1 MKDVSSQLMN
11 HLNTARNF
19 VSCDLYELKLVS
31 GNTYYYTNADRDITH
46 DGITYRHNALLVKR
60 QQTKINDRVVVDTM
74 TVTISANSKDTIE
87 GKPLLLAAHDGTLDF
102 AKLHLSRCFFR
113 ESTVLGAI
121 GLFGGNVEVK
131 KCGGLSLELTIKAK
145 TQGLSQEFPVRKYYP
160 QGTYSTTTS
169 GSISAGTSDDDSC
182 LIAPFVPLKE
192 VLL

>member
-1 MKDVSSQLMN
+1 MKDVSFLLAD

-19 VSCDLYELKLVS
+19 VSCDLYELTLAS
-31 GNTYYYTNADRDITH
+31 GNTYHYTNADRDITY

-87 GKPLLLAAHDGTLDF
+87 GKPILLAAHDGTLDF

-113 ESTVLGAI
+113 ESTVHGAI

-131 KCGGLSLELTIKAK
+131 KCGGLGLELTVKAK

-160 QGTYSTTTS
+160 QGTYSTAN

>member
-1 MKDVSSQLMN
+1 MKNVAFQLAD

-19 VSCDLYELKLVS
+19 VSCDLYALRLANS
-31 GNTYYYTNADRDITH
+31 NTYYYTNADRDITH
-46 DGITYRHNALLVKR
+46 EGITYKHNALLVKR
-60 QQTKINDRVVVDTM
+60 QQTKVNDRVVVDTM

-87 GKPLLLAAHDGTLDF
+87 GKPILLAAHDGTLDF
-102 AKLHLSRCFFR
+102 AKLHLARCFFR
-113 ESTVLGAI
+113 DSEVLGAI

-131 KCGGLSLELTIKAK
+131 KCGGLNLELTVKAK

>member
-1 MKDVSSQLMN
+1 MKDVAFQLAD

-19 VSCDLYELKLVS
+19 VSCDLYELKLAN

-74 TVTISANSKDTIE
+74 TVTISANSRDTIE

-131 KCGGLSLELTIKAK
+131 KCGGLGLELTVKAK

-160 QGTYSTTTS
+160 QGTYSTVN
-169 GSISAGTSDDDSC
+169 GSISAGANDDDSC

>member
-1 MKDVSSQLMN
+1 MKNVAFQLAD

-19 VSCDLYELKLVS
+19 VSCDLYELRLAN
-31 GNTYYYTNADRDITH
+31 GNTYYYTNADRDITY
-46 DGITYRHNALLVKR
+46 DSITYRHNALLVKR

-74 TVTISANSKDTIE
+74 TVTISATGKDTIE
-87 GKPLLLAAHDGTLDF
+87 GKPILLAAHDGTLDF
-102 AKLHLSRCFFR
+102 AKLHLARCFFR
-113 ESTVLGAI
+113 DSEVLGAI

-131 KCGGLSLELTIKAK
+131 KCGGLGLELTVKAK
-145 TQGLSQEFPVRKYYP
+145 TQGLAQEFPVRKYYP
-160 QGTYSTTTS
+160 QGTYSTAN